1 MGGHRLTC
9 FNGPILVTGANGFV
23 GSHLVEA
30 LLGAGHEVRA
40 MVRRTSDLSFIEQLP
55 IDLVYADVRDEAS
68 LPAACQGVAAVVHCG
83 ALTRARD
90 KATFLRVNAD
100 GAVALA
106 RVAWQENPHLARFL
120 FVSSQAA
127 AGPSRGAGDLVD
139 EAHEPHPV
147 TWYGQS
153 KWAAE
158 QALHTL
164 ARDEGLP
171 LTIVRPSA
179 VFGPRDRDFLAQF
192 RLINRGLDLQI
203 GHGPHKVGLIYVVD
217 LVACLLRAL
226 EQPVAGGRTYFASS
240 LVAAHE
246 ELAAAIAFALGKQPL
261 RIRLPQAA
269 LGILDLYARL
279 ATSLTRQTP
288 LLNEQRLI
296 DLRQPYWLCSTERA
310 RQELGFEAAYCLD
323 AAVQET
329 ADWYRVHGWL

>member
-1 MGGHRLTC
+1 MTGLD
-9 FNGPILVTGANGFV
+9 GPVLVTGANGFV

-40 MVRRTSDLSFIEQLP
+40 MVRCTSDLSFIEHLP
-55 IDLVYADVRDEAS
+55 IELAYADVRDEAS
-68 LPAACQGVAAVVHCG
+68 LPAACRGVAAVVHCG

-90 KATFLRVNAD
+90 EATFFRVNAE
-100 GAVALA
+100 GAATLA
-106 RVAWQENPHLARFL
+106 RVAGQENPHLAHFL

-127 AGPSRGAGDLVD
+127 VGPSRGAADLID
-139 EAHEPHPV
+139 EVREPHPV

-164 ARDEGLP
+164 AREQGLP

-179 VFGPRDRDFLAQF
+179 VFGPRDRDFWAQF
-192 RLINRGLDLQI
+192 RLIDRGLDLQI
-203 GHGPHKVGLIYVVD
+203 GHGPHKVSLIYVAD
-217 LVACLLRAL
+217 LVAVLLRAL
-226 EQPVAGGRTYFASS
+226 EQPVASGRTYFASS

-246 ELAAAIAFALGKQPL
+246 ELAAAISFALGKQPL
-261 RIRLPQAA
+261 RIRLPQAT

-279 ATSLTRQTP
+279 ATRFSGQTP

-296 DLRQPYWLCSTERA
+296 DLRQPYWLCSADRA
-310 RQELGFEAAYCLD
+310 RRELGFEAAYRLD

-329 ADWYRVHGWL
+329 ADWYRGQGWL